1 MGRHR
6 ISRPFSS
13 CSPKNPKAVLE
24 ILEPFDLTGALRGAA
39 ELAGCDR
46 NRIAHWVR
54 ARAGRRRLPA
64 PVLSGPR
71 VDAFAEMIDDMDAVG
86 LRRRTE
92 GRRPVDGV
100 VLRVAGL
107 LALQRDR
114 SAVAS
119 DNAVGCHGARSRVPG
134 VGGAP

>member
-1 MGRHR
+1 VPARW
-6 ISRPFSS
+6 P
-13 CSPKNPKAVLE
+13 A
-24 ILEPFDLTGALRGAA
+24 TAA
-39 ELAGCDR
+39 
-46 NRIAHWVR
+46 
-54 ARAGRRRLPA
+54 A

-71 VDAFAEMIDDMDAVG
+71 VDAFAGKIDAMDAVG

-100 VLRVAGL
+100 LLRVAGL
-107 LALQRDR
+107 LALQRDL
-114 SAVAS
+114 SAVVS